1 MPIRVV
7 LLLLT
12 LLSLMICSSLAADSN
27 DIPSSTS
34 KEKVA
39 RDMDVSLVDAV
50 MCESVQN
57 LKPVNEALTFS
68 VALGH
73 VYCLSVFRPSSKPT
87 IIYHRW
93 YRRNE
98 LSTQVRLKIYPPHWT
113 AYSVIQLRVED
124 KGPWHIEVAD
134 QNGVVFR
141 TLRFSI
147 TD

>member
-1 MPIRVV
+1 MLVPFM
-7 LLLLT
+7 T
-12 LLSLMICSSLAADSN
+12 CSSLAADSN
-27 DIPSSTS
+27 EILSPTS

-39 RDMDVSLVDAV
+39 KDMDVSLVDAV

-57 LKPVNEALTFS
+57 LKAVNEALTFS

-134 QNGVVFR
+134 QNGMVFR